1 MTPDHRTLATWTHEG
16 VNYSVSVALEDD
28 KAKEVIIE
36 EVVGD
41 QTRCASVPARIWTL
55 EDLREAW
62 TTEKRLDVRS
72 YRAKKALDMAWEI

>member
-1 MTPDHRTLATWTHEG
+1 MTTHRTLATWTHEG
-16 VNYSVSVALEDD
+16 ASYSVSVALEDD

-36 EVVGD
+36 EVIGD

-55 EDLREAW
+55 EDLQEAW

-72 YRAKKALDMAWEI
+72 YRAKHALDLAWEM